1 MIILGEA
8 FCISDS
14 IEQLKSQLSDIIE
27 PDFGLLD
34 ELVTLDVLTD
44 RELDDVQSERTVYR
58 RNDALLALLT
68 SEEQCKKFLTALH
81 RTQQQ
86 HVVNFIRENGGQ

>member
-1 MIILGEA
+1 MLD
-8 FCISDS
+8 CIKR
-14 IEQLKSQLSDIIE
+14 LKSRLSDVME

-58 RNDALLALLT
+58 RNDALLDLIT
-68 SEEQCKKFLTALH
+68 SDEHCDKFLTALH
-81 RTQQQ
+81 RTQQE
-86 HVVNFIRENGGQ
+86 HVVNFIKGNGG